1 MPFQVNRNKDNDH
14 YFSLIAQ
21 NKAVNRKKSHIIF
34 HKFKYKDLVKYI
46 QQKLL
51 LGWSPE
57 QIYGRIK
64 NFHKQWAISFKT
76 IYNWIYSGL
85 FDKVTS
91 KNLRRKGKKR
101 RSQENR
107 GKFNGKS
114 IKERDNNVN
123 DRITLGHWEGD
134 TIVSSRG
141 KSKSCLITL
150 VERVSRFTL
159 AMLVK
164 NKTTKVI
171 NKNIIHY
178 LSILPKNIVKTIT
191 FDRGKEFAN
200 WQPDFSPHVLVE
212 GIMKLNEFNN
222 AFQTEQQCLAYIA
235 NLKENKCIRCFSFNL
250 NTSDLKRMRCLKCN
264 QTFSI
269 LTGTIFSR
277 SQTSLTSWFYLIFRW
292 INTKHGI
299 PSTDIAKELGVTLK
313 TAWRMTHKIR
323 TRIAK
328 QKPQFIVEGTVQID
342 EMYLSHMGFKK
353 QGRSLVNKTLIV
365 GIYQK
370 TTNNL
375 IVKVLKNAKS
385 KNLLQFAKNHISSK
399 CLVYTDSWKGY
410 CDFKS
415 VFTKHE
421 TVNHQ
426 DGYVSKIGVNT
437 NQIESVWKH
446 IRRTFKTHIK
456 VAKHHVHLYAK
467 EAAYKFNK
475 IPSFET
481 VMLCLI

>member
-1 MPFQVNRNKDNDH
+1 
-14 YFSLIAQ
+14 
-21 NKAVNRKKSHIIF
+21 
-34 HKFKYKDLVKYI
+34 
-46 QQKLL
+46 
-51 LGWSPE
+51 
-57 QIYGRIK
+57 
-64 NFHKQWAISFKT
+64 
-76 IYNWIYSGL
+76 
-85 FDKVTS
+85 
-91 KNLRRKGKKR
+91 
-101 RSQENR
+101 
-107 GKFNGKS
+107 
-114 IKERDNNVN
+114 
-123 DRITLGHWEGD
+123 
-134 TIVSSRG
+134 
-141 KSKSCLITL
+141 
-150 VERVSRFTL
+150 
-159 AMLVK
+159 
-164 NKTTKVI
+164 
-171 NKNIIHY
+171 
-178 LSILPKNIVKTIT
+178 
-191 FDRGKEFAN
+191 
-200 WQPDFSPHVLVE
+200 
-212 GIMKLNEFNN
+212 MKLNEFNN

-235 NLKENKCIRCFSFNL
+235 NLKENKCIRCFNFNL

-269 LTGTIFSR
+269 LTGTIFSK

-299 PSTDIAKELGVTLK
+299 PSTDVAKELGVTLK

-375 IVKVLKNAKS
+375 TNFSPHVLVEETMKLNEFNNTFQTEKQCLAYIASLKQIKCSRCSSFNLNTSNLRRMRCLKCNQTFSILTGTIFSKSQTSLTSWFYLIFRWINTKHGIPSTDVAKELGVTLKTAWRMDHKIRSAIAKQKPQFIVEGIVQMDEMYLSHMGFKKQGRSLLNKTLIVGIYEKTTNNLIVKVLKNANS
-385 KNLLQFAKNHISSK
+385 KNLLQFAINHISSK
-399 CLVYTDSWKGY
+399 CVVHTDFWKGY
-410 CDFKS
+410 RDLKS

-426 DGYVSKIGVNT
+426 DGYVSKTGVNT

-456 VAKHHVHLYAK
+456 VAKHHIHLYAK
-467 EAAYKFNK
+467 EAAYKFNN

-481 VMLCLI
+481 VMLCFI

>member
-1 MPFQVNRNKDNDH
+1 
-14 YFSLIAQ
+14 
-21 NKAVNRKKSHIIF
+21 
-34 HKFKYKDLVKYI
+34 
-46 QQKLL
+46 
-51 LGWSPE
+51 
-57 QIYGRIK
+57 
-64 NFHKQWAISFKT
+64 
-76 IYNWIYSGL
+76 
-85 FDKVTS
+85 
-91 KNLRRKGKKR
+91 
-101 RSQENR
+101 
-107 GKFNGKS
+107 
-114 IKERDNNVN
+114 
-123 DRITLGHWEGD
+123 
-134 TIVSSRG
+134 
-141 KSKSCLITL
+141 
-150 VERVSRFTL
+150 
-159 AMLVK
+159 
-164 NKTTKVI
+164 
-171 NKNIIHY
+171 
-178 LSILPKNIVKTIT
+178 
-191 FDRGKEFAN
+191 
-200 WQPDFSPHVLVE
+200 
-212 GIMKLNEFNN
+212 MKLNEFNN

-399 CLVYTDSWKGY
+399 CLVYTDYWKGY

-426 DGYVSKIGVNT
+426 DGYV
-437 NQIESVWKH
+437 
-446 IRRTFKTHIK
+446 
-456 VAKHHVHLYAK
+456 
-467 EAAYKFNK
+467 
-475 IPSFET
+475 
-481 VMLCLI
+481 

>member
-1 MPFQVNRNKDNDH
+1 MF
-14 YFSLIAQ
+14 
-21 NKAVNRKKSHIIF
+21 
-34 HKFKYKDLVKYI
+34 
-46 QQKLL
+46 
-51 LGWSPE
+51 
-57 QIYGRIK
+57 
-64 NFHKQWAISFKT
+64 
-76 IYNWIYSGL
+76 
-85 FDKVTS
+85 
-91 KNLRRKGKKR
+91 
-101 RSQENR
+101 
-107 GKFNGKS
+107 
-114 IKERDNNVN
+114 
-123 DRITLGHWEGD
+123 
-134 TIVSSRG
+134 
-141 KSKSCLITL
+141 
-150 VERVSRFTL
+150 
-159 AMLVK
+159 
-164 NKTTKVI
+164 
-171 NKNIIHY
+171 
-178 LSILPKNIVKTIT
+178 
-191 FDRGKEFAN
+191 
-200 WQPDFSPHVLVE
+200 
-212 GIMKLNEFNN
+212 
-222 AFQTEQQCLAYIA
+222 
-235 NLKENKCIRCFSFNL
+235 
-250 NTSDLKRMRCLKCN
+250 
-264 QTFSI
+264 
-269 LTGTIFSR
+269 IFSR

-375 IVKVLKNAKS
+375 TNFSPHVLVEETMKLNEFNNTFQTEKQCLAYIASLKQIKCSRCSSFNLNTSNLRRMRCLKCHQTFSILTGTIFSKSQTPLISWFYLIFRWINTKHGIPSTDVAKELGVTLKTAWRMGHKIRSAIAKQKPQFIVEGIVQMDEMYLSHMGFKKQGRSLLNKTLIVGIYEKTTNNLIVKVLKNANS
-385 KNLLQFAKNHISSK
+385 KNLLQFAINHISSK
-399 CLVYTDSWKGY
+399 CVVHTDFWKGY
-410 CDFKS
+410 RDLKS

-426 DGYVSKIGVNT
+426 DGYVSKTGVNT

-456 VAKHHVHLYAK
+456 VAKHHIHLYAK

>member
-1 MPFQVNRNKDNDH
+1 MKENKCIRCFNFNLNTSDLKRMRCLKCNQT
-14 YFSLIAQ
+14 FSILTGT
-21 NKAVNRKKSHIIF
+21 IF
-34 HKFKYKDLVKYI
+34 
-46 QQKLL
+46 
-51 LGWSPE
+51 S
-57 QIYGRIK
+57 
-64 NFHKQWAISFKT
+64 
-76 IYNWIYSGL
+76 
-85 FDKVTS
+85 
-91 KNLRRKGKKR
+91 
-101 RSQENR
+101 RSQTSLTSWFYLIFRWINTKH
-107 GKFNGKS
+107 GIPS
-114 IKERDNNVN
+114 TDIAKELGVTLKTAWRMTHKIRT
-123 DRITLGHWEGD
+123 RIAKQKPQFIVEGTVQID
-134 TIVSSRG
+134 EMYLSHMGFKKQGRS
-141 KSKSCLITL
+141 L
-150 VERVSRFTL
+150 V
-159 AMLVK
+159 
-164 NKTTKVI
+164 NKT
-171 NKNIIHY
+171 
-178 LSILPKNIVKTIT
+178 LIVGIYQKTT
-191 FDRGKEFAN
+191 N
-200 WQPDFSPHVLVE
+200 NLTDFSPHVLVE

-235 NLKENKCIRCFSFNL
+235 NLKENKCIRCFNFNL

-375 IVKVLKNAKS
+375 IVKVLKNANS

-415 VFTKHE
+415 VFTKH
-421 TVNHQ
+421 
-426 DGYVSKIGVNT
+426 
-437 NQIESVWKH
+437 
-446 IRRTFKTHIK
+446 
-456 VAKHHVHLYAK
+456 
-467 EAAYKFNK
+467 
-475 IPSFET
+475 
-481 VMLCLI
+481 

>member
-1 MPFQVNRNKDNDH
+1 MSYKHIGIDERIYIENQLKFKVKINEIAKNLNRSISTIIREVNRNKDNDH

-200 WQPDFSPHVLVE
+200 WQQLEKKLDVKIYFANPYSPWQRGTNENTNGLIREKFPKKFTDFSPHVLVE

-235 NLKENKCIRCFSFNL
+235 NLKENKCIRCFNFNL

-269 LTGTIFSR
+269 LTGTIFLR

-328 QKPQFIVEGTVQID
+328 TKTSIYCWRYSANWWNVSFT
-342 EMYLSHMGFKK
+342 YGF
-353 QGRSLVNKTLIV
+353 
-365 GIYQK
+365 
-370 TTNNL
+370 
-375 IVKVLKNAKS
+375 
-385 KNLLQFAKNHISSK
+385 
-399 CLVYTDSWKGY
+399 
-410 CDFKS
+410 
-415 VFTKHE
+415 
-421 TVNHQ
+421 
-426 DGYVSKIGVNT
+426 
-437 NQIESVWKH
+437 
-446 IRRTFKTHIK
+446 
-456 VAKHHVHLYAK
+456 
-467 EAAYKFNK
+467 
-475 IPSFET
+475 
-481 VMLCLI
+481 

>member
-1 MPFQVNRNKDNDH
+1 MILGVDNGLVSNCFEFKKK
-14 YFSLIAQ
+14 FS
-21 NKAVNRKKSHIIF
+21 
-34 HKFKYKDLVKYI
+34 
-46 QQKLL
+46 
-51 LGWSPE
+51 
-57 QIYGRIK
+57 
-64 NFHKQWAISFKT
+64 
-76 IYNWIYSGL
+76 
-85 FDKVTS
+85 
-91 KNLRRKGKKR
+91 
-101 RSQENR
+101 
-107 GKFNGKS
+107 
-114 IKERDNNVN
+114 
-123 DRITLGHWEGD
+123 
-134 TIVSSRG
+134 
-141 KSKSCLITL
+141 
-150 VERVSRFTL
+150 
-159 AMLVK
+159 
-164 NKTTKVI
+164 
-171 NKNIIHY
+171 
-178 LSILPKNIVKTIT
+178 TIT
-191 FDRGKEFAN
+191 NIFS
-200 WQPDFSPHVLVE
+200 DFSPHVLVE
-212 GIMKLNEFNN
+212 GIMKLNEFKN

-375 IVKVLKNAKS
+375 IVKVLKNANS

-481 VMLCLI
+481 VILCLI

>member
-1 MPFQVNRNKDNDH
+1 MCYLQNNNK
-14 YFSLIAQ
+14 
-21 NKAVNRKKSHIIF
+21 
-34 HKFKYKDLVKYI
+34 
-46 QQKLL
+46 
-51 LGWSPE
+51 
-57 QIYGRIK
+57 
-64 NFHKQWAISFKT
+64 
-76 IYNWIYSGL
+76 
-85 FDKVTS
+85 
-91 KNLRRKGKKR
+91 
-101 RSQENR
+101 
-107 GKFNGKS
+107 
-114 IKERDNNVN
+114 
-123 DRITLGHWEGD
+123 
-134 TIVSSRG
+134 
-141 KSKSCLITL
+141 
-150 VERVSRFTL
+150 
-159 AMLVK
+159 
-164 NKTTKVI
+164 
-171 NKNIIHY
+171 
-178 LSILPKNIVKTIT
+178 LS
-191 FDRGKEFAN
+191 
-200 WQPDFSPHVLVE
+200 DFSPHVLVE

-235 NLKENKCIRCFSFNL
+235 NLKENKCIRCFNFNL

-313 TAWRMTHKIR
+313 NAWRMTHKIR

-399 CLVYTDSWKGY
+399 CLVYTDSWKWY

-481 VMLCLI
+481 VILCLI

>member
-1 MPFQVNRNKDNDH
+1 MI
-14 YFSLIAQ
+14 FSLKKKYQISYLCWLLNVSKSGYYKWIKNGMNEF
-21 NKAVNRKKSHIIF
+21 NKWDTFLANIIKNIF
-34 HKFKYKDLVKYI
+34 YEF
-46 QQKLL
+46 Q
-51 LGWSPE
+51 E
-57 QIYGRIK
+57 IYGYKMITLWINKIYNLKLKFHIVYRYMKNMSLKAKVRIK
-64 NFHKQWAISFKT
+64 KFDYRTK
-76 IYNWIYSGL
+76 SGSL
-85 FDKVTS
+85 RYD
-91 KNLRRKGKKR
+91 NLLKR
-101 RSQENR
+101 DFSTTNLNEKL
-107 GKFNGKS
+107 GTDITYLLTNGK
-114 IKERDNNVN
+114 
-123 DRITLGHWEGD
+123 TY
-134 TIVSSRG
+134 
-141 KSKSCLITL
+141 
-150 VERVSRFTL
+150 
-159 AMLVK
+159 
-164 NKTTKVI
+164 
-171 NKNIIHY
+171 Y
-178 LSILPKNIVKTIT
+178 LSIVKDFHNNET
-191 FDRGKEFAN
+191 
-200 WQPDFSPHVLVE
+200 DFSPHVLVE